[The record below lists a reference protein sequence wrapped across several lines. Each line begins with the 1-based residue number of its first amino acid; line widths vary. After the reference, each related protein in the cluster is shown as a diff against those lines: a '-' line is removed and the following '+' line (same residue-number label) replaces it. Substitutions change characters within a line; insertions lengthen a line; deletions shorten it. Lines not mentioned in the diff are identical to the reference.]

1 MFSLQYLHPF
11 EVEGYRETIRAI
23 RCIGRDCIQKRIKAM
38 EYGEPP
44 CNDIL
49 AHIIEVI
56 SEWVS

>member
-1 MFSLQYLHPF
+1 MQYLHPF

-38 EYGEPP
+38 EYGEPL